1 MPKCIFLYKTYLRRA
16 DHKLLSTFMLPPI
29 LNPSLDIVCVCWETS
44 WSGTIWLGSM
54 VSKHCL
60 HGLSG
65 ILGGWQQIDHPSIHH
80 SFSEIPRTFS
90 SLQPPSLC
98 PDRWWEE
105 GGGSV
110 INNANLA
117 LAQKH
122 YCEGNEKEKIM
133 DKIPN
138 RQEWKSLDYSL
149 CRWSCSH
156 RQTKNRISFCL
167 RGATW
172 WRWRLF
178 LCVWLCVCQSSL
190 WSQVLGSRNTNG
202 QQLRF
207 VALFEVN
214 ERDGGRVTTKEG
226 LRGKTRVGCMLHT
239 QWGEDL
245 WW

>member
-1 MPKCIFLYKTYLRRA
+1 MCVGRPPEVAPYGLDPWSVNTVYMVCLASWGA
-16 DHKLLSTFMLPPI
+16 DNRSTI
-29 LNPSLDIVCVCWETS
+29 
-44 WSGTIWLGSM
+44 
-54 VSKHCL
+54 
-60 HGLSG
+60 
-65 ILGGWQQIDHPSIHH
+65 HPSIHH
-80 SFSEIPRTFS
+80 PFSEIPRTFS
-90 SLQPPSLC
+90 SFQPPSLC

-110 INNANLA
+110 INNANLV

-178 LCVWLCVCQSSL
+178 LCVIVCVPEL
-190 WSQVLGSRNTNG
+190 PVVPGSW
-202 QQLRF
+202 QQ
-207 VALFEVN
+207 EY
-214 ERDGGRVTTKEG
+214 
-226 LRGKTRVGCMLHT
+226 
-239 QWGEDL
+239 
-245 WW
+245 